1 MATKAIEKTEATVR
15 RIGTP
20 VVESAHEVWL
30 AGLGAFSV
38 ARREGVR
45 VINEGNKLFDRLVVE
60 GEKLERKLRKT
71 SDDLRKTTEKEAD
84 RVTERLTSAVRKMP
98 APDVLR
104 KALHLAANEPLT
116 YHLVPKDEGWSV
128 RREGSDRDISV
139 HSNKKSA
146 MNAARGVAQAHEP
159 SRLVVHRTDGTI
171 QTSYSYGEAA

>member
-1 MATKAIEKTEATVR
+1 MATRAIERTEETVR
-15 RIGTP
+15 RFGTP

-30 AGLGAFSV
+30 AGLGAVSM
-38 ARREGVR
+38 ARRESAR
-45 VINEGNKLFDRLVVE
+45 VIDEGNRLFDRLVTE

-84 RVTERLTSAVRKMP
+84 RVAERLTSAARKVP
-98 APDVLR
+98 APELLR
-104 KALHLAANEPLT
+104 KALQLGKVEALT
-116 YHLVPKDEGWSV
+116 YHLVPKGEGWSV

-139 HSNKKSA
+139 HPNKKTA
-146 MNAARGVAQAHEP
+146 LNAARGVAQAHEP